1 MLLEKG
7 EEITDLC
14 AVVAENSQCGDGSLS
29 EIYLTRPA
37 WVVFLASGYNNP
49 TGEGHIYFVRA
60 SDGTLL
66 KTMSTGVGTAAT
78 PSGLAHPSGYTRDF
92 ANQVAEQ
99 VYAGDLK
106 GNFWRFDV
114 SNADPNQWGVAKLA
128 YLTDPG
134 GAPQPVTTPP
144 QIEIDVVNGVDRWVF
159 IGTGKLLD
167 VTDLP
172 DTQIQTVY
180 AIRDGTSIAPLTAT
194 TTPAFTTA
202 WQPRADFVEV
212 ISANSL
218 ATRPDKGWYDDLPS
232 GQRIVVPVQAALSVV
247 AYSATSAQTDP
258 CLTGQPAT
266 IYAREFSRGGSV
278 LQDIVNGPF
287 QESFYSAEGGVGLD
301 LVVLNDGALTG
312 VPEVRLAVTL
322 GTTGRTMMVRIKLPD
337 YLIQHRMSWRLLG
350 E

>member
-1 MLLEKG
+1 M
-7 EEITDLC
+7 
-14 AVVAENSQCGDGSLS
+14 
-29 EIYLTRPA
+29 
-37 WVVFLASGYNNP
+37 
-49 TGEGHIYFVRA
+49 
-60 SDGTLL
+60 
-66 KTMSTGVGTAAT
+66 
-78 PSGLAHPSGYTRDF
+78 
-92 ANQVAEQ
+92 
-99 VYAGDLK
+99 
-106 GNFWRFDV
+106 
-114 SNADPNQWGVAKLA
+114 AKLA

-167 VTDLP
+167 DSDLP

-180 AIRDGTSIAPLTAT
+180 AIRDGTSIAPLSST

-212 ISANSL
+212 TSANPL
-218 ATRPDKGWYDDLPS
+218 ATRPDKGWYDDLPV

-278 LQDIVNGPF
+278 LQDVANGPF

-301 LVVLNDGALTG
+301 LVVLNDGAQTG
-312 VPEVRLAVTL
+312 IPEVRLAVTL